1 MAHALNPYWGK
12 DFTEVFAVLFKRL
25 WGLIQGQMPAEMATD
40 EIQLLVL
47 LAISVGCSL
56 IGNFLVLR
64 KMTMLANSL
73 SHTVLLGIV
82 GAQVSWI
89 LFLRDSQSSIG
100 GGHGQQFLSLPALLF
115 ASLLSA
121 LLTAWLTRLITRKAH
136 LEEGAGIGL
145 VFTTLFAVGL
155 ISLTLFTRDS
165 HIGTE
170 VVMGNIDALHSD
182 DVALTWS
189 VAAIDCITV
198 FLLYRLLKTTSF
210 DLSFSRA
217 LGLPCKIV
225 DAIFVLVTAATV
237 IGSFRAV
244 GVLLVLAY
252 LTGPALTARLVTHR
266 LPLVIGASL
275 VFSSLSSIIAVA
287 LSRHLLTVY
296 QISVST
302 AGLAVVLI
310 AILFIIISAATWV
323 FTRYRQSAILAIS
336 SNTHNSLPL

>member
-1 MAHALNPYWGK
+1 MVALLNPYWEK
-12 DFTEVFAVLFKRL
+12 DFWQFFQVLFGRL
-25 WGLIQGQMPAEMATD
+25 WNVVQGQTSQELATD

-73 SHTVLLGIV
+73 SHTTLLGIV
-82 GAQVSWI
+82 GAQVGWAF
-89 LFLRDSQSSIG
+89 FLRGSVVA
-100 GGHGQQFLSLPALLF
+100 HGQPAFLSPPILLI

-121 LLTAWLTRLITRKAH
+121 LMTAWLTRLITRKAR
-136 LEEGAGIGL
+136 LDEGAGIGL
-145 VFTTLFAVGL
+145 VFTTLFALGL
-155 ISLTLFTRDS
+155 VSLTLFNRDS

-170 VVMGNIDALHSD
+170 VVMGNIDALHRD
-182 DVALTWS
+182 DIALSWMVTG
-189 VAAIDCITV
+189 VDIFAMI
-198 FLLYRLLKTTSF
+198 LLYRVLKITSF
-210 DLSFSRA
+210 DLPFARA
-217 LGLPCKIV
+217 LGLPCQVV
-225 DAIFVLVTAATV
+225 DALFIFLTAATV

-266 LPLVIGASL
+266 LFLVIAVSIL
-275 VFSSLSSIIAVA
+275 FSSFSSIMAVA

-296 QISVST
+296 DRPVST

-310 AILFIIISAATWV
+310 AALFIVTFLSTFLFAT
-323 FTRYRQSAILAIS
+323 FTRYRQRAILPVSIK
-336 SNTHNSLPL
+336 